1 MRGTR
6 RCGKERAEAGF
17 SVLWPT
23 YEDGVSGVPRSP
35 LCVRAQFVRQER
47 VRWLC
52 VDFLAH
58 SSQLTACCVAIQRT
72 LLVHRWRQ
80 GVAPQLRIGL
90 DSGSA
95 QQHESG
101 YRGKGVHVAAR
112 HRGTCRGR
120 RDPGKRGNSLTPRR
134 TSHALPSSWIPLS
147 ALQLFWPA
155 DRLLTRQGN
164 TSSGGTVVGHSNSI
178 SGPYSAVTGGDAN
191 SASGAASSVVGGS
204 RNRALGDYST
214 VLGGSNNE
222 MQSRLGMQF
231 EGFEQGLAILSNV
244 LREIAEIQDTIT
256 NNMK

>member
-6 RCGKERAEAGF
+6 CCGKERAEAGF

-35 LCVRAQFVRQER
+35 LCVRAIRASGER
-47 VRWLC
+47 VRWLY

-58 SSQLTACCVAIQRT
+58 SSQLTACCVAIQWT
-72 LLVHRWRQ
+72 LLEHRRRQ
-80 GVAPQLRIGL
+80 AVAPQLRIGL

-112 HRGTCRGR
+112 HRSTCRGR

-134 TSHALPSSWIPLS
+134 TSHALPSSRIPLS

-155 DRLLTRQGN
+155 DRLLTRQGTYLIGWN
-164 TSSGGTVVGHSNSI
+164 GGRSLEFDLRPI
-178 SGPYSAVTGGDAN
+178 FRRDRAVTPIAPLAPPPPSLEAVVIAP
-191 SASGAASSVVGGS
+191 SAITPPSWAGAITRCS
-204 RNRALGDYST
+204 RFWACSWKDLNRAWPS
-214 VLGGSNNE
+214 
-222 MQSRLGMQF
+222 
-231 EGFEQGLAILSNV
+231 
-244 LREIAEIQDTIT
+244 
-256 NNMK
+256 